1 MLKRLRGT
9 SPEGGAVAVIV
20 AILVIVLFG
29 FTALAVDV
37 ARMYGE
43 RRELQR
49 TADASALAGARE
61 LVFSPGSAMTK
72 GEEYID
78 KNPTIYHPSTPEGPG
93 FSPSTGDSVI
103 VGTCEV
109 PGLGVSL
116 PCVTSRVV
124 APKRGEAVPEAS
136 YGFNFLFAGVLGV
149 DDRAISATST
159 AVVGRGAPGGDQLV
173 PWLAM
178 DCPHPKWDGTA
189 NGDSETVEQIAARLK
204 DPSVPGGPLNPNC
217 TFNGYDYGYVEG
229 WDLTSAVSL
238 FLAGGNTGNF
248 QAADYPNTDG
258 TCPLPNGYW
267 NVTGSGKNGYFDILS
282 KEKTACNIDQG
293 ARVWTEPGGPWK
305 PTGDSLDDRAG
316 GTLDCMNQ
324 PAFEAT
330 IDDPVPGDGFVS
342 IKPGGLDNP
351 CLVALA
357 LVVHPQEDAPGLKSP
372 PTVGNIPAMQE
383 RLVLQNN
390 GGPKKWDG
398 RFAIMGTPGEGGKEL
413 MLVRRFAYFYLTEKG
428 NAARPFKGLFL
439 RAFDSYNADLS
450 GGACDPTIDAVCV
463 VKLIPTD

>member
-1 MLKRLRGT
+1 MFQRLRST
-9 SPEGGAVAVIV
+9 NTENGAVAVIV
-20 AILVIVLFG
+20 AIVIVVLFG

-61 LVFSPGSAMTK
+61 LASSPGTALAK
-72 GEEYID
+72 GEEYIE
-78 KNPTIYHPSTPEGPG
+78 KNPTIYHPSAPEGPG
-93 FSPSTGDSVI
+93 FSPTTGDSVL
-103 VGTCEV
+103 VPAGGCPV
-109 PGLGVSL
+109 PGLTTSL
-116 PCVTSRVV
+116 PCVTSTVV
-124 APKRGEAVPEAS
+124 APKREAETP
-136 YGFNFLFAGVLGV
+136 YGFSFLFAKVLGI
-149 DDRAISATST
+149 DDRAISATAT

-173 PWLAM
+173 PWMAM
-178 DCPHPKWDGTA
+178 DCPNPKWDGTA
-189 NGDSETVEQIAARLK
+189 NGDSETVEQIAARLR

-229 WDLTSAVSL
+229 WDPTRAVSL

-267 NVTGSGKNGYFDILS
+267 NESGNGKNGYFDILS

-305 PTGDSLDDRAG
+305 PTGDNLDDRAG
-316 GTLDCMNQ
+316 GTLDCMNSVD
-324 PAFEAT
+324 FDET
-330 IDDPVPGDGFVS
+330 IDDPIPGDGFVS
-342 IKPGGLDNP
+342 IKPGGLENP

-372 PTVGNIPAMQE
+372 PTVGNIPVMQE

-428 NAARPFKGLFL
+428 NASLPFKGLFL

-450 GGACDPTIDAVCV
+450 DGACDPTIDAVCV

>member
-1 MLKRLRGT
+1 MLKRLHT
-9 SPEGGAVAVIV
+9 QSPEGGAIAVIV
-20 AILVIVLFG
+20 ALLVIVLFG

-61 LVFSPGSAMTK
+61 LAFGSGLAMNM

-78 KNPTIYHPSTPEGPG
+78 RNPTIYHPSSPDGPG
-93 FSPSTGDSVI
+93 FSPATGDSVI
-103 VGTCEV
+103 VGTCDV
-109 PGLGVSL
+109 PGAGSL

-124 APKRGEAVPEAS
+124 APKREEETP
-136 YGFNFLFAGVLGV
+136 YGFNFLFARVLGI
-149 DDRAISATST
+149 DDRAISATAT

-173 PWLAM
+173 PWLVM
-178 DCPHPKWDGTA
+178 DCPNPKWDGTA
-189 NGDSETVEQIAARLK
+189 NGDSETVEQIAARLR
-204 DPSVPGGPLNPNC
+204 DPSEPGGPLNPNC

-229 WDLTSAVSL
+229 WDPARAVSL

-248 QAADYPNTDG
+248 QAADFPSTDRP
-258 TCPLPNGYW
+258 CPLPKGYW
-267 NVTGSGKNGYFDILS
+267 DITGTGKNGYFDILS
-282 KEKTACNIDQG
+282 RDRTACNIDQG

-305 PTGDSLDDRAG
+305 PTGDSLDDRDTENA
-316 GTLDCMNQ
+316 TLACMNSID
-324 PAFEAT
+324 FDAT

-413 MLVRRFAYFYLTEKG
+413 MLVRRFAFFYITQKG
-428 NAARPFKGLFL
+428 NATQPFKGLFL
-439 RAFDSYNADLS
+439 RAFNSYNAELS
-450 GGACDPTIDAVCV
+450 DGPCDPTIDAVCV